1 MTQRAHAQDDN
12 ASGSDPEEDIPGV
25 VPDDDI
31 RLLVGSPAATPVFAA
46 PRPLWLDT
54 LSNWRTFAALD
65 RTRPHLADSGP
76 PGTDVA
82 DNDLRLR
89 YHALM
94 PTVVTPAI
102 GEALVVVHE
111 HLLSNRERTS
121 GKPGVI
127 IEGPR
132 GTGKTEIM
140 QYIGRH
146 YENKI
151 ARLYEPDEN
160 RVPVIAL
167 RVPPLTRGGRRNW
180 PTSFAS
186 FLGLKHGGGTDPT
199 RSICH
204 VMRNS
209 STLLVLV
216 DGIEQ
221 LRAGADAEESFAY
234 LEEISEKTGATF
246 VFTGR
251 AARSIVDPQT
261 RDRETVLADHEEIWG
276 DYASLRTSRIGYDTD
291 SRKLFAKI
299 VRGFDKHL
307 CLHRHQPDDLTNLHD
322 YLHRRSKGYMRAL
335 SQLVT
340 QGAQKAIWTKE
351 ERITED
357 LLETLA
363 IGRSRTI

>member
-1 MTQRAHAQDDN
+1 MTQPEQAL
-12 ASGSDPEEDIPGV
+12 SDDIPAL

-31 RLLVGSPAATPVFAA
+31 RLLVDSPAPTPVFAA

-65 RTRPHLADSGP
+65 RTRPDLADSPP
-76 PGTDVA
+76 PGAAVS

-102 GEALVVVHE
+102 GRALVVVHQ
-111 HLLSNRERTS
+111 HLLSNRERTH

-132 GTGKTEIM
+132 GTGKTEIL
-140 QYIGRH
+140 QYIGRY

-180 PTSFAS
+180 SASFAF
-186 FLGLKHGGGTDPT
+186 FLGLKHDGGTDPT
-199 RSICH
+199 RSVCH
-204 VMRNS
+204 VMRHS

-246 VFTGR
+246 VFAGR
-251 AARSIVDPQT
+251 AARSIVDPLT
-261 RDRETVLADHEEIWG
+261 RDRETALADHEEIWG
-276 DYASLRTSRIGYDTD
+276 DYASLRTRRIGYDD
-291 SRKLFAKI
+291 EGRELFAKI
-299 VRGFDKHL
+299 VREFDKRL
-307 CLHRHQPDDLTNLHD
+307 CLHRHQPDDLTNLHE

-335 SQLVT
+335 SQLVS
-340 QGAQKAIWTKE
+340 QGAQKAIWEKK

-357 LLETLA
+357 LLETLT

>member
-1 MTQRAHAQDDN
+1 MMQ
-12 ASGSDPEEDIPGV
+12 PPDIE
-25 VPDDDI
+25 DDDI
-31 RLLVGSPAATPVFAA
+31 RLLVDSPAPTPVFTT
-46 PRPLWLDT
+46 PRPLWLNT
-54 LSNWRTFAALD
+54 LTNWRTFAALD
-65 RTRPHLADSGP
+65 RTRPDLADSPP
-76 PGTDVA
+76 PGTKAA

-102 GEALVVVHE
+102 GKALVVVHE
-111 HLLSNRERTS
+111 HLLSNRERTH

-132 GTGKTEIM
+132 GTGKTEIL

-160 RVPVIAL
+160 RIPVIAL
-167 RVPPLTRGGRRNW
+167 RVPPLARGGRRNW
-180 PTSFAS
+180 PAALAS
-186 FLGLKHGGGTDPT
+186 FLGLKHDGGTDPT

-204 VMRNS
+204 VMRTS

-221 LRAGADAEESFAY
+221 LRAGSDAEESFAY
-234 LEEISEKTGATF
+234 LEEISESSGATF
-246 VFTGR
+246 VFAGR
-251 AARSIVDPQT
+251 AARSIVDPLT
-261 RDRETVLADHEEIWG
+261 RDRETALSDNEEIWG
-276 DYASLRTSRIGYDTD
+276 DYASLRTSRIGYDEEGH
-291 SRKLFAKI
+291 KLFAKI
-299 VRGFDKHL
+299 VRNFDKNL
-307 CLHRHQPDDLTNLHD
+307 CLYRHEPDDLTSLHE

-340 QGAQKAIWTKE
+340 QGAQKAIWTKK
-351 ERITED
+351 ERITEE